1 MRLPTERLVLGF
13 GVAIAAA
20 TYAYWT
26 WELPQLSALPAARAG
41 FGLAAVLLLALVLRA
56 IRAVDERGGGPEP

>member
-13 GVAIAAA
+13 GVAIAAV

-26 WELPQLSALPAARAG
+26 WELPALSALPAQRAG
-41 FGLAAVLLLALVLRA
+41 FALGAVLLLALVLRA
-56 IRAVDERGGGPEP
+56 VRRVDERDREP

>member
-1 MRLPTERLVLGF
+1 MRLPTEQLVLGF

-20 TYAYWT
+20 TYLYWT
-26 WELPQLSALPAARAG
+26 WELPSLSSLPAERAG

-56 IRAVDERGGGPEP
+56 VRAVDERNREP